1 MKDCSE
7 VQFISCRCVVV
18 VDGDDAGVVVSGTL
32 HDLTAASS
40 VATNRVCLASLLA
53 QGTPVAPKV
62 HAQVAEP
69 TTGDVLRLSDVAA
82 DATHKEPAAD
92 AWTEAVE

>member
-18 VDGDDAGVVVSGTL
+18 VDGDDAGVVVSNTL
-32 HDLTAASS
+32 LTAASS

-53 QGTPVAPKV
+53 QCTPVAPKV

-82 DATHKEPAAD
+82 DATHTEPAAD